1 MWPVPQGWI
10 GLVTPPGARYASA
23 ERLGSA
29 SLGRVGSRMDER
41 LVAQKAPFKVD
52 VEANKAYWWCVCG
65 RSAAQPFC
73 DGSHKG
79 TTLEPM
85 KWVAERAGLVWFCG
99 CKRTGSAPTCD
110 GSHKAL

>member
-1 MWPVPQGWI
+1 
-10 GLVTPPGARYASA
+10 
-23 ERLGSA
+23 
-29 SLGRVGSRMDER
+29 MDER

-79 TTLEPM
+79 HDAGADEM
-85 KWVAERAGLVWFCG
+85 GGRARRPGLVLRLQADRLG
-99 CKRTGSAPTCD
+99 ADLRRQP
-110 GSHKAL
+110 